1 MKVEI
6 KPRRFLLYW
15 FIAGAVVLP
24 LSVVVSLRACAGF
37 LDLVSRFAD
46 NSSYGASNGY
56 NLFCAAVFGL
66 VSGLNIGILQS
77 IIVRR
82 TLGLRLAGWWRVST
96 LGGLLAGVITW
107 TIAEPYT
114 LYELG
119 RSFGLPWFALDYSV
133 IALDALVFLSV
144 LSFAQ
149 VSVLRKYSSGAW
161 RWIAAHIGAISLTA
175 LFLLVLS
182 TWQVRSSDYVTVWVI
197 FGLSPVTAAVTGVA
211 MYRML
216 LPGLR
221 NQKSKRQS
229 DESAQSIQ
237 ESVSVKPSVWDGA
250 I

>member
-1 MKVEI
+1 MKNEI
-6 KPRRFLLYW
+6 KRSRFMLLW
-15 FIAGAVVLP
+15 FIAGALVLP
-24 LSVVVSLRACAGF
+24 LSALLSGPVIAEF
-37 LDLVSRFAD
+37 LDTIYRVGGVSG
-46 NSSYGASNGY
+46 YG
-56 NLFCAAVFGL
+56 NLPDFNLLAAALFGLVFGL
-66 VSGLNIGILQS
+66 FVGVFQS
-77 IIVRR
+77 IVVRR

>member
-1 MKVEI
+1 MKNEI
-6 KPRRFLLYW
+6 KRSRFMLLW
-15 FIAGAVVLP
+15 FIAGALVLP
-24 LSVVVSLRACAGF
+24 LSALLSGPVIAEF
-37 LDLVSRFAD
+37 LDTIYRVGGVSG
-46 NSSYGASNGY
+46 YG
-56 NLFCAAVFGL
+56 NLPDFNLLAAALFGLVFGL
-66 VSGLNIGILQS
+66 FVGVFQS
-77 IIVRR
+77 IVVRR

-175 LFLLVLS
+175 LFVLVLS
-182 TWQVRSSDYVTVWVI
+182 TWRSSDNVIVWVI
-197 FGLSPVTAAVTGVA
+197 FGLVPVTPAVTGVA

>member
-1 MKVEI
+1 MKNEI
-6 KPRRFLLYW
+6 KRSRFMLLW
-15 FIAGAVVLP
+15 FIAGALVLP
-24 LSVVVSLRACAGF
+24 LSALLSGPVIAGF
-37 LDLVSRFAD
+37 LDTIYRVSGV
-46 NSSYGASNGY
+46 SGYG
-56 NLFCAAVFGL
+56 NLPDFNLLAAALFGLVFGL
-66 VSGLNIGILQS
+66 FVGVFQS
-77 IIVRR
+77 IVVRR

-182 TWQVRSSDYVTVWVI
+182 TWRSSDNVIVWVI
-197 FGLSPVTAAVTGVA
+197 FGLSPVTPALTGVA

-229 DESAQSIQ
+229 SESTPTKQ